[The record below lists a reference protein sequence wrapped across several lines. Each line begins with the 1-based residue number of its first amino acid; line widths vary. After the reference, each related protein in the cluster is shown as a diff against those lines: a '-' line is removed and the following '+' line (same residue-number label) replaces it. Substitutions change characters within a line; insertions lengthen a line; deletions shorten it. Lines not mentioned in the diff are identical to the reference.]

1 MTATEMVDEEEGG
14 EAEVVDEAAEE
25 VEEEEEDTGTIMTGG
40 NQVTLALI
48 NPTNPRHPVLL
59 ALTKVQPPHI
69 LLPVQTK
76 PSVI

>member
-14 EAEVVDEAAEE
+14 AAEVVEEVAEE
-25 VEEEEEDTGTIMTGG
+25 VAEEVDTGTMVIGD
-40 NQVTLALI
+40 NQVTPTLT

-59 ALTKVQPPHI
+59 ALIKVQPPHI
-69 LLPVQTK
+69 LLAVQTW

>member
-25 VEEEEEDTGTIMTGG
+25 VAEEEDTGTIMTGG
-40 NQVTLALI
+40 NQVTPTLT

-59 ALTKVQPPHI
+59 ALIKVQPPHN
-69 LLPVQTK
+69 LLAVQTLQ
-76 PSVI
+76 SVI

>member
-14 EAEVVDEAAEE
+14 AAEVVEEAAEE
-25 VEEEEEDTGTIMTGG
+25 VAEEVDTGTMVIGD
-40 NQVTLALI
+40 NQVTPTLT

-59 ALTKVQPPHI
+59 ALIKGQPPHI
-69 LLPVQTK
+69 LLAVQTW

>member
-25 VEEEEEDTGTIMTGG
+25 VAEEENTGTIMTGG
-40 NQVTLALI
+40 NQVILALI

-59 ALTKVQPPHI
+59 ALTQIQPRHI
-69 LLPVQTK
+69 LLALQIWAV
-76 PSVI
+76 VI

>member
-25 VEEEEEDTGTIMTGG
+25 VAEEVATSTMVTGD
-40 NQVTLALI
+40 NQVTLTLT

-59 ALTKVQPPHI
+59 ALIKVQPPQI
-69 LLPVQTK
+69 CWVCRPCKAV
-76 PSVI
+76 

>member
-1 MTATEMVDEEEGG
+1 MTATEMVDEVEAG
-14 EAEVVDEAAEE
+14 EAEVVDEEA
-25 VEEEEEDTGTIMTGG
+25 EEEEEDRGTIMTGG

-69 LLPVQTK
+69 LLAVQTW

>member
-14 EAEVVDEAAEE
+14 AAEVVEEAAEE
-25 VEEEEEDTGTIMTGG
+25 VAEEVDTSTMVIGD
-40 NQVTLALI
+40 NQVTLTLT

-59 ALTKVQPPHI
+59 ALIKVQPPHI
-69 LLPVQTK
+69 LLAVQTW